1 VSRLELR
8 LWAVQRVSAVVLA
21 LAVLVHL
28 VTIVY
33 AVQGGLSAAE
43 ILARTQGQGAWLAF
57 YAVFA
62 LAAGVHGAIGLRTI
76 IQEWTA
82 WRGPGLNALALV
94 LAAGLSAA
102 GLTAAWGV
110 FA

>member
-1 VSRLELR
+1 MR
-8 LWAVQRVSAVVLA
+8 LWVVQRVSAVVLA
-21 LAVLVHL
+21 VTVLVHL

-43 ILARTQGQGAWLAF
+43 ILARTQGQASWLAF

-62 LAAGVHGAIGLRTI
+62 VAAGVHGAIGLRTI

-82 WRGPGLNALALV
+82 WRGRSLNALTV
-94 LAAGLSAA
+94 FLAAGLSTT